1 MKKLKPVPK
10 NKKKSLGKL
19 PPKVRNKMGFMKINF
34 GINLLTKSLEKDVSV
49 LTNKD
54 LLKHLFYVV
63 TAEKY

>member
-1 MKKLKPVPK
+1 
-10 NKKKSLGKL
+10 
-19 PPKVRNKMGFMKINF
+19 
-34 GINLLTKSLEKDVSV
+34 LTKSLEKDVSV